1 MKQLK
6 MQKKRTGHPLA
17 KNVFKYWQLYLML
30 VPAFTAVFIFHYIPI
45 YGAQIAFKDYRTS
58 LGILGSEWVGFKHF
72 IRFLTY
78 PDFWTI
84 MKNTIILSLYS
95 YLTFPL
101 SIILAL
107 SIDEV
112 QNKKFKKTVQMVTY
126 APHFVST
133 VIVVSMI
140 NLFFARGSGFINTL
154 IANLG
159 VERIAFLEKQSF
171 FPSLYVWTGVWS
183 GLGWGTIV
191 YLAALS
197 GVSDD
202 LIEAA
207 RIDGA
212 GRMRI
217 IWNIKIPCILP
228 TVITMLILRT
238 GSLVSVDFEKIYA
251 MQNPFNLQVSRVI
264 STYVYELG
272 IQGAQFS
279 YSSAIGLFNNFI
291 NLVLILSVNWIS
303 KKVSETSLF

>member
-1 MKQLK
+1 
-6 MQKKRTGHPLA
+6 
-17 KNVFKYWQLYLML
+17 
-30 VPAFTAVFIFHYIPI
+30 
-45 YGAQIAFKDYRTS
+45 
-58 LGILGSEWVGFKHF
+58 
-72 IRFLTY
+72 
-78 PDFWTI
+78 
-84 MKNTIILSLYS
+84 
-95 YLTFPL
+95 
-101 SIILAL
+101 
-107 SIDEV
+107 
-112 QNKKFKKTVQMVTY
+112 
-126 APHFVST
+126 
-133 VIVVSMI
+133 MI

>member
-1 MKQLK
+1 MR
-6 MQKKRTGHPLA
+6 KKRSRQPFA
-17 KNVFKYWQLYLML
+17 KNIFRYWQLYLML
-30 VPAFTAVFIFHYIPI
+30 IPAFTAVFVFHYIPI

-58 LGILGSEWVGFKHF
+58 LGIMGSEWVGFKHF

-107 SIDEV
+107 SIDEI

-159 VERIAFLEKQSF
+159 GERIAFLEKQSF

-291 NLVLILSVNWIS
+291 NLVLILTVNWIS